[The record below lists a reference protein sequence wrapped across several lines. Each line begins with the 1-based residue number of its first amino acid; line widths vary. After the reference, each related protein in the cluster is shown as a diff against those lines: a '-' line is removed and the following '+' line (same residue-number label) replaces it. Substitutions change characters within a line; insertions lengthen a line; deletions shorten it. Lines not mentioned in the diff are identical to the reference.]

1 MEHAGKRV
9 LIVDDSSFMRTAL
22 KIILEK
28 LGYVVVGTAENG
40 IDAVAKYRDLEP
52 DVVTLDIVMPQM
64 DGVQT
69 LKLLRSVDPNAVVVM
84 VSSLTDQEAG
94 VECAKAGATQYLLKP
109 FDQTKVAEVMQRV
122 AAQRRAA

>member
-1 MEHAGKRV
+1 MEHVGKRV

-22 KIILEK
+22 KMILEK

-52 DVVTLDIVMPQM
+52 DVVTLDVVMPQM

-69 LKLLRSVDPNAVVVM
+69 LKLLRSVDPDAAVVM
-84 VSSLTDQEAG
+84 VSSLADQEG
-94 VECAKAGATQYLLKP
+94 VVECAKAGATQYLLKP

>member
-1 MEHAGKRV
+1 MEHTGKRV

>member
-1 MEHAGKRV
+1 
-9 LIVDDSSFMRTAL
+9 MRTAL

>member
-22 KIILEK
+22 KMILEK
-28 LGYVVVGTAENG
+28 LGYVVVGTADNG

-69 LKLLRSVDPNAVVVM
+69 LKLLRSVDPDAAVVM
-84 VSSLTDQEAG
+84 VSSLADQEAG

-109 FDQTKVAEVMQRV
+109 FDQIKVAEVMQRV

>member
-22 KIILEK
+22 KMILEK
-28 LGYVVVGTAENG
+28 LGYVVVGTADNG

-69 LKLLRSVDPNAVVVM
+69 LKLLRSVDPDAVVVM
-84 VSSLTDQEAG
+84 VSSLADREAG

-109 FDQTKVAEVMQRV
+109 FDQIKVAEVMQRV